1 MTIEKPAVFNKLRDF
16 TREYLCK
23 YFNKNL
29 LNVLIYLFLR
39 MKQFNSINF
48 FMKEY
53 HYRTFSYL
61 GLTEEILN
69 FENNNFY
76 KSENQLGYYLAG
88 LIESDGTLIT
98 PSDENNRA
106 TVKIVFHIK
115 DKPLVEKIKDIL
127 GYGSIQKTNSENA
140 IEFVVRSR
148 DGIIDLVNL
157 INGKLRLE
165 DRFNQVINNIINNDK
180 YKDIKH
186 EAFNFTLNS
195 SNNFNNHWLAGFT
208 DADGSFQ
215 IKIINRT
222 SKSRPEIRLNYQI
235 DQKNNTLLIKIKD
248 YLGGNIGYR
257 KSQDTYYYG
266 STSFGVAKNVINYF
280 DRYNLQS
287 RKHISYLR

>member
-1 MTIEKPAVFNKLRDF
+1 MPALNLAICWKRSLAVKYLIIIFLVKIFMTIEKPAVFNKLRDF

-53 HYRTFSYL
+53 HYRTFSSL
-61 GLTEEILN
+61 GLTEEILS
-69 FENNNFY
+69 FDNNNFY

-157 INGKLRLE
+157 INGKFRTPKI
-165 DRFNQVINNIINNDK
+165 NQLNNLIN
-180 YKDIKH
+180 
-186 EAFNFTLNS
+186 
-195 SNNFNNHWLAGFT
+195 
-208 DADGSFQ
+208 
-215 IKIINRT
+215 
-222 SKSRPEIRLNYQI
+222 
-235 DQKNNTLLIKIKD
+235 
-248 YLGGNIGYR
+248 
-257 KSQDTYYYG
+257 
-266 STSFGVAKNVINYF
+266 
-280 DRYNLQS
+280 
-287 RKHISYLR
+287 